1 MEKTAPDEQVTDLS
15 LVGFEKMFVQV
26 EQRTNNEQTSDS
38 VNIPE
43 QVHELD
49 AESAELVTMAEASRR
64 LKMPYPTLRRHVLSG
79 KIPSAPGSDGKPL
92 VKLLSNEQSP
102 TANEQSKGPTEQST
116 NKVEQSPAASE
127 YSATIQRLF
136 EQMEAE
142 RSYSRTLN
150 EKLEAATYRNGYLE
164 AQLSGAQEQLKLLPD
179 LSAKATRTENLE
191 DKIANLESEL
201 EAAKRSWWARFG
213 AWFMGKQ

>member
-79 KIPSAPGSDGKPL
+79 KIPSTAGSDGKPL
-92 VKLLSNEQSP
+92 VKLLSNEQSS
-102 TANEQSKGPTEQST
+102 TANEQSIGPTEQST
-116 NKVEQSPAASE
+116 NKAEQSPAASE
-127 YSATIQRLF
+127 YSVTIQRLF

-201 EAAKRSWWARFG
+201 EAAKRSWWAKFG
-213 AWFMGKQ
+213 TWFMGK